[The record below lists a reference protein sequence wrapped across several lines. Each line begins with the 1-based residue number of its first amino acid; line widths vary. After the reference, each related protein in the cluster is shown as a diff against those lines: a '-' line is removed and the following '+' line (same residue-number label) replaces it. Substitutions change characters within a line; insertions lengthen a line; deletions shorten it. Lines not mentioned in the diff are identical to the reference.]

1 MRHSRARFQ
10 GASIM
15 EMASS
20 DSNMPHVRRAAEQP
34 IATSGNWLTAP
45 PTPRW
50 AELAQLILDQAEA
63 AIVVCD
69 EQTRIVRANPA
80 TRELCGRDPIGQLFE
95 TVLPLQWSPAEP
107 EKQSAEPF
115 SIKPA
120 LHGHDVRGL
129 CVLERVGERPLDIF
143 ISTSPY
149 RGPGEEI
156 LCIVATLTNVTTRQ
170 RAQARLQVQYEV
182 SQILAE
188 SNSLGEAAPRILKGV
203 GEGLGWDFDAIW
215 QVEADGTYVRPLET
229 WHRRDGTNLQ
239 SFAEVT
245 CAQKFARGE
254 GLPGRVWESGKP
266 TWIGDVRSDSNF
278 PRASAAAAHELRS
291 AFAFPFV
298 LGGRV
303 VGVMEA
309 MTHQQLEPDTDLFS
323 LMQVLGTQIGLFLL
337 RQQGVLEVARLAA
350 IVKDSFDSILAKDL
364 DGIILDWNPAAERL
378 YQYSRAE
385 IVGKPVTTLFPPE
398 RLAEFDYIMER
409 VRRGSG
415 VEHYDTERVR
425 KDGTRVQ
432 VSITVSPVHD
442 ATGTIIAA
450 STISHDVTQR
460 KASEKT
466 QRFLVE
472 ATERLSESLDYET
485 TLQKLTQVAV
495 PFLADWCAVH
505 ILREDAMMER
515 LAVAD
520 RDPARLERVQQ
531 RPAAYPFT
539 SGSKRLAAYVLE
551 TGRTDFAEEVTAQL
565 LKEAARDEAHL
576 DFLRSLGLDSYI
588 SVPLRARG
596 RTLGAVTFALSGSSR
611 RYTRDDLELAQELS
625 RRAALAVDNAR
636 LYSASRR
643 AQARLELIAE
653 ASIGLTTELD
663 FQARIERLI
672 HLVVP
677 RLADWCSVNL
687 REPDGS
693 LNLVAM
699 THRVPEK
706 MELATEWARRF
717 PISPKARF
725 GSPQVIRTGKS
736 EFVPRVPTGLPGDIA
751 QRTEAE
757 VDLVRRLG
765 IRSYMI
771 VPLAVGEQVLGAM
784 SFIRTESHTAFTEAD
799 LAAAEE
805 IARRAAVAFENA
817 ELYHQEQR
825 ARHQAEEN
833 AGRLQSLQDL
843 AASLSAAVTREQ
855 VAAIVV
861 ERGVAVLGAQAG
873 GMVLLTP
880 DQQEL
885 ELVRSVGYTPQVLE
899 HWRRF
904 PITASAPVAVATRTG
919 EVVLL
924 ESREA
929 RRERY
934 PNLAQGPILTD
945 IQAWAAIPL
954 MVEKRVLGA
963 MGMGFEQPRQF
974 AEPDVAFMRA
984 LGQMAAQAM
993 ERATLFDLEQRAR
1006 QAAERA
1012 ARRSHWL
1019 VSTSQVLSGSLNYKA
1034 TLKQV
1039 ADLAVPEVADWCLV
1053 YIDEPLGEIQLLAVA
1068 NTQPEQEHYAYELNR
1083 HYPLT
1088 RDLPY
1093 GVPNVIRTGKSELI
1107 PVITDEM
1114 LVAVAQDDEA
1124 LRILRSFGY
1133 QSLMMVPLIA
1143 RGRTLGALSL
1153 VSTKSGRHFGTEDVE
1168 FAELLAG
1175 RAAIAIDNARL
1186 YEETQQLNA
1195 ELELRVR
1202 ERTYQ
1207 LTEAVDQLN
1216 AEVRERTRAEEL
1228 TRGLL
1233 RIGERLNGSLD
1244 LDTVQDVLAQEAHEI
1259 VGARISFVALRTA
1272 QGLTMHRY
1280 YDGSAFKP
1288 LEFTWAPGVGIA
1300 GYVLERKTAY
1310 LTNDLMNEPRRTS
1323 EFTFNDQVRSLVC
1336 APIIDIRGEVLGFLE
1351 VLDKQGGGD
1360 LTEPDL
1366 EQVMALTPL
1375 ASIAIQNALAYE
1387 KIVLTEVELQ
1397 RAHKLQRALTA
1408 RLQTIREEERTDI
1421 ARELH
1426 DEMGQSLTALKFDLA
1441 ALISRLPKATAR
1453 QALRERAQTIS
1464 DDVDRIIKMVRR
1476 LTAQL
1481 RPGMLDDL
1489 GLTAAIEWYCAEF
1502 QERTGLKCNLRM
1514 PSADLDLTPVEAT
1527 ALYRIFQETLTNVAR
1542 HASASKVDVWVESAA
1557 DGVTLRVEDDG
1568 RGIDVP
1574 SVQGARSLGLLGMRE
1589 RAESIGATFEI
1600 ESESGKGT
1608 RVIVNLPRGS

>member
-1 MRHSRARFQ
+1 
-10 GASIM
+10 M
-15 EMASS
+15 EMGYS
-20 DSNMPHVRRAAEQP
+20 DPGMPQEQRAAQQP
-34 IATSGNWLTAP
+34 IVTSANWLTAP
-45 PTPRW
+45 ATPRW
-50 AELAQLILDQAEA
+50 AELAQLILDQADT

-69 EQTRIVRANPA
+69 EQTRIVRANQA
-80 TRELCGRDPIGQLFE
+80 TRELCGRDPIGQPFE
-95 TVLPLQWSPAEP
+95 TVFPLKWSPAEP

-115 SIKPA
+115 SIRPA
-120 LHGHDVRGL
+120 LHGRDVRGL
-129 CVLERVGERPLDIF
+129 CVFERAGERPLDIF
-143 ISTSPY
+143 VSTSPY

-170 RAQARLQVQYEV
+170 RAQARMQLQYEV

-188 SNSLGEAAPRILKGV
+188 SNTLPEAAPRILKAV

-215 QVEADGTYVRPLET
+215 QVEAEGAYLRPLET
-229 WHRRDGTNLQ
+229 WHRDDGTDLQ
-239 SFAEVT
+239 GFAALT

-254 GLPGRVWESGKP
+254 GLPGRVWARGEP
-266 TWIGDVRSDSNF
+266 TWVQDVQRDGNF
-278 PRASAAAAHELRS
+278 PRAAAAAQHELRT

-298 LGGRV
+298 LGRRV
-303 VGVMEA
+303 VGVIEA
-309 MTHQQLEPDTDLFS
+309 MTHRQLEPDTDLFS
-323 LMQVLGTQIGLFLL
+323 LMQVLGTQLGLFLL
-337 RQQGVLEVARLAA
+337 RQQGVLEVSRLAA
-350 IVKDSFDSILAKDL
+350 IVKDSFDSVLAKDL

-378 YQYSRAE
+378 YGYSRAE

-398 RLAEFDYIMER
+398 RLAEFDFIMEQ

-425 KDGTRVQ
+425 KDGTRLQ
-432 VSITVSPVHD
+432 VSITVSPIRD
-442 ATGTIIAA
+442 ETGTIIAA
-450 STISHDVTQR
+450 STISHDITQR
-460 KASEKT
+460 KVSEKT
-466 QRFLVE
+466 QRFLVG
-472 ATERLSESLDYET
+472 ATDRLSESLHYET
-485 TLQKLTQVAV
+485 TLQNLTQVAV

-505 ILREDAMMER
+505 ILREDGMIQR
-515 LAVAD
+515 LAFTH
-520 RDPARLERVQQ
+520 REPAQLELVRQ
-531 RPAAYPFT
+531 RPPVYHFT
-539 SGSKRLAAYVLE
+539 PGIKRLTPYVLE
-551 TGRTDFAEEVTAQL
+551 TGLTDFADKVTDDL
-565 LKEAARDEAHL
+565 LREAARDEAHL
-576 DFLRSLGLDSYI
+576 DLLRSLDLSSYI

-611 RYTRDDLELAQELS
+611 RYTRDDLELAQELA
-625 RRAALAVDNAR
+625 RRAGLAVDNAR
-636 LYSASRR
+636 LYSASRQ

-687 REPDGS
+687 READGS

-706 MELATEWARRF
+706 MELAAEWARRF
-717 PISPKARF
+717 PISPKATF
-725 GSPQVIRTGKS
+725 GTPQVIRTGKS
-736 EFVPRVPTGLPGDIA
+736 EFVPQVPTGLPGDIE
-751 QRTEAE
+751 QRTAAE
-757 VDLVRRLG
+757 VDLVRRLA
-765 IRSYMI
+765 IKSYMI

-784 SFIRTESHTAFTEAD
+784 TFVRTEAQKAFTEED

-825 ARHQAEEN
+825 ARHEAEEN
-833 AGRLQSLQDL
+833 ARRLQSLQDL
-843 AASLSAAVTREQ
+843 TASLSAAVTREQ

-861 ERGVAVLGAQAG
+861 ERGVAVLGAHAG
-873 GMVLLTP
+873 AMALLTP
-880 DQQEL
+880 DHQEL
-885 ELVRSVGYTPQVLE
+885 ELVRSVGYRAEVLAGWE
-899 HWRRF
+899 RF
-904 PITASAPVAVATRTG
+904 PITTSVPVADAARTG

-929 RRERY
+929 RLEQY
-934 PNLAQGPILTD
+934 PNLAQGPI
-945 IQAWAAIPL
+945 IPEIHAWAAIPL
-954 MVEKRVLGA
+954 MIETRVLGA
-963 MGMGFEQPRQF
+963 MGLGFEQPRHF
-974 AEPDVAFMRA
+974 GAPDLAFMRA

-993 ERATLFDLEQRAR
+993 ERATLFDKEQSAR
-1006 QAAERA
+1006 ETAERA

-1019 VSTSQVLSGSLNYKA
+1019 VQTSHVLAGSLNYRS

-1039 ADLAVPEVADWCLV
+1039 GDLAVPEVADWCLV
-1053 YIDEPLGEIQLLAVA
+1053 YIDEPLGDIDLLAVS
-1068 NTQPEQEHYAYELNR
+1068 TTEPEQVQYAYELNR
-1083 HYPLT
+1083 RHPLT
-1088 RDLPY
+1088 REMPY
-1093 GVPNVIRTGKSELI
+1093 GVPNVIRTGKSELV
-1107 PVITDEM
+1107 PVIKDEM
-1114 LVAVAQDDEA
+1114 LVAIAQDDDA
-1124 LRILRSFGY
+1124 LEILRSFGY

-1153 VSTKSGRHFGTEDVE
+1153 LSTTSGRHFGTEDVE

-1216 AEVRERTRAEEL
+1216 TEVGERTRAEEL

-1233 RIGERLNGSLD
+1233 RISERLNTSLD
-1244 LDTVQDVLAQEAHEI
+1244 LDTVLDVLAEEAHEI
-1259 VGARISFVALRTA
+1259 VGAQKSFVALRTA

-1280 YDGSAFKP
+1280 FDGSAFKP
-1288 LEFTWAPGVGIA
+1288 LEFNWAPGVGIA

-1323 EFTFNDQVRSLVC
+1323 EFTFIDQVRSLVC

-1360 LTEPDL
+1360 LTTADL

-1387 KIVLTEVELQ
+1387 RIVQTEVELQ

-1408 RLQTIREEERTDI
+1408 RLQTIREDERTDI

-1426 DEMGQSLTALKFDLA
+1426 DEFGQSLTALKFDLA

-1489 GLTAAIEWYCAEF
+1489 GLTAAIEWYCADF
-1502 QERTGLKCNLRM
+1502 HDRTGVKCNLSM
-1514 PSADLDLTPVEAT
+1514 PAADLDLAPTEAT
-1527 ALYRIFQETLTNVAR
+1527 VLYRIFQETLTNVAR
-1542 HASASKVDVWVESAA
+1542 HANASKVDVRVATGA
-1557 DGVTLRVEDDG
+1557 DGVTLRVEDNG

-1574 SVQGARSLGLLGMRE
+1574 SVQGSRSLGLLGMRE
-1589 RAESIGATFEI
+1589 RAESIGGTFEI
-1600 ESESGKGT
+1600 QGEPGKGT
-1608 RVIVNLPRGS
+1608 TVIVKLLKGS